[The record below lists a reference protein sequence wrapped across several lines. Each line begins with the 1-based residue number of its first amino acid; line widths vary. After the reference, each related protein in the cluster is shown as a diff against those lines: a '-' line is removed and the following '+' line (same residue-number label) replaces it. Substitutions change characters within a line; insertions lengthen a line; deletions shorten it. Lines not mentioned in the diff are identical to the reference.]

1 MKHPLQ
7 YYLLAISTTRTILL
21 CAVTHLFAYRL
32 ITQLLI
38 RHVIIVNKADN
49 TPFLSPKEI
58 QHENKIFPICRTYY
72 IKSCEQVSFRTH
84 KIHLLNIACYK
95 QLTTLSHKTHNIVN
109 ILSLQRLN
117 TPFLSQ
123 RYSLFVDNIR
133 NIFPI
138 CRTNLTNLS
147 HLCSLFVAP
156 SY

>member
-1 MKHPLQ
+1 MP
-7 YYLLAISTTRTILL
+7 L

-32 ITQLLI
+32 ITTLLI
-38 RHVIIVNKADN
+38 RHVTIVNKAEN
-49 TPFLSPKEI
+49 TPFLSPKEAQYKNTI
-58 QHENKIFPICRTYY
+58 LPICRTCY
-72 IKSCEQVSFRTH
+72 IISCKQVSFKTY
-84 KIHLLNIACYK
+84 KIHLLNIAYSK
-95 QLTTLSHKTHNIVN
+95 ELTTKAYKTHNIVN

>member
-1 MKHPLQ
+1 M
-7 YYLLAISTTRTILL
+7 LLRDIK
-21 CAVTHLFAYRL
+21 HLFAYRL
-32 ITQLLI
+32 ITTLLI
-38 RHVIIVNKADN
+38 RHVTIVNKAEN

-72 IKSCEQVSFRTH
+72 IISCEQVSFKTY

-95 QLTTLSHKTHNIVN
+95 QLITLSYKSHNIV
-109 ILSLQRLN
+109 IFLSNQEVN

-123 RYSLFVDNIR
+123 RYSLFVDYIR

-156 SY
+156 CY

>member
-1 MKHPLQ
+1 M
-7 YYLLAISTTRTILL
+7 LL
-21 CAVTHLFAYRL
+21 CSVTHLFTYRL
-32 ITQLLI
+32 ITTLLI
-38 RHVIIVNKADN
+38 RHVTIVNKAEN
-49 TPFLSPKEI
+49 TPFLSPKEAQCKNTI
-58 QHENKIFPICRTYY
+58 LPICRTCY
-72 IKSCEQVSFRTH
+72 IISCKQVSFKTY

-95 QLTTLSHKTHNIVN
+95 QLTTISYKTHNIVN
-109 ILSLQRLN
+109 ILSQQGFN

-138 CRTNLTNLS
+138 CRTYLTNLS

>member
-1 MKHPLQ
+1 M
-7 YYLLAISTTRTILL
+7 LL

-32 ITQLLI
+32 ITTLLI
-38 RHVIIVNKADN
+38 RHVTIVNKAEN
-49 TPFLSPKEI
+49 TPFLSPKEAQYKNTI
-58 QHENKIFPICRTYY
+58 LPICRTYY
-72 IKSCEQVSFRTH
+72 ITSCKQVSFKTY

-95 QLTTLSHKTHNIVN
+95 QLTTISHKTHNIVN
-109 ILSLQRLN
+109 ILSLQRHN

-123 RYSLFVDNIR
+123 RYSLFVDSIR

>member
-1 MKHPLQ
+1 M
-7 YYLLAISTTRTILL
+7 LL

-32 ITQLLI
+32 ITTLLI
-38 RHVIIVNKADN
+38 RHVIIVNKAEN
-49 TPFLSPKEI
+49 TPFLSSKEVQYKNTI
-58 QHENKIFPICRTYY
+58 LPICRTYY
-72 IKSCEQVSFRTH
+72 IISCKQVSFKTY
-84 KIHLLNIACYK
+84 KIHLLNIDCYK
-95 QLTTLSHKTHNIVN
+95 QLTTISHKTHNIVN
-109 ILSLQRLN
+109 ILSQQKSN

-147 HLCSLFVAP
+147 HICSLFVAP

>member
-1 MKHPLQ
+1 M
-7 YYLLAISTTRTILL
+7 LL
-21 CAVTHLFAYRL
+21 CAVTHLFAHRL

-38 RHVIIVNKADN
+38 RHVIIVNKAEN
-49 TPFLSPKEI
+49 TPFLSPKEA
-58 QHENKIFPICRTYY
+58 QYKNKIFPICRTYY
-72 IKSCEQVSFRTH
+72 IISCKQVSFRTH
-84 KIHLLNIACYK
+84 KIHLLNIACCK
-95 QLTTLSHKTHNIVN
+95 EQTTIAHKTHNIVN
-109 ILSLQRLN
+109 FLSNQEVN

>member
-1 MKHPLQ
+1 M
-7 YYLLAISTTRTILL
+7 LLRDIKQR
-21 CAVTHLFAYRL
+21 FAYRL
-32 ITQLLI
+32 ITTLLI
-38 RHVIIVNKADN
+38 RHVTIVNKAEN
-49 TPFLSPKEI
+49 TPFLSPKEAQCKNTI
-58 QHENKIFPICRTYY
+58 LPICRTYY
-72 IKSCEQVSFRTH
+72 IISCEQVSFKTY

-95 QLTTLSHKTHNIVN
+95 QIITLSHKTQNIVN
-109 ILSLQRLN
+109 ILSQQRPN

-138 CRTNLTNLS
+138 CRTYLTNLS

>member
-1 MKHPLQ
+1 MP
-7 YYLLAISTTRTILL
+7 L

-32 ITQLLI
+32 ITTLLI
-38 RHVIIVNKADN
+38 RHVTIVNKAEN
-49 TPFLSPKEI
+49 TPFLSPKEAQYKNTI
-58 QHENKIFPICRTYY
+58 LPICRTCY
-72 IKSCEQVSFRTH
+72 IISCKQVSFKTY
-84 KIHLLNIACYK
+84 KIHLLNIAYSK
-95 QLTTLSHKTHNIVN
+95 ELTTKAYKTHNIVN

-138 CRTNLTNLS
+138 CRTHLTNLS